1 MMAVPFSIGLL
12 MFVTTSATIVAGQVD
27 GEDNLPRYWEIHAW
41 LLSLGAALFVTTYL
55 ALWLKFLSRIKGIEL
70 PALATKISKMWY
82 KMHVYFGAAGVILVI
97 AGVILGYYMVDQ
109 AHGGQHLRLTHSY
122 IGVLA
127 GMIALAPLISGLIAR
142 AAKKRRTVLRWWHLA
157 IGLAGIV
164 LMLAGAFSGW
174 ALE

>member
-1 MMAVPFSIGLL
+1 MAVACLIGLL
-12 MFVTTSATIVAGQVD
+12 MSSSGSASIVAGQD
-27 GEDNLPRYWEIHAW
+27 GGEDNLPRYWEIHAW
-41 LLSLGAALFVTTYL
+41 LLSLGTALFVTAYL

-82 KMHVYFGAAGVILVI
+82 KMHLYFGAAGVTLVI

-122 IGVLA
+122 IGALA
-127 GMIALAPLISGLIAR
+127 GIIALAPLMSGLVAR